1 MNEKEFN
8 EKLIN
13 VLLDIENRMSEH
25 LKASQLMSEMI
36 KINNDLAIKMS
47 EMIKL
52 NNSLII
58 KVKESINEEK

>member
-1 MNEKEFN
+1 MNEKKFN

-36 KINNDLAIKMS
+36 KINND
-47 EMIKL
+47 MIKKL
-52 NNSLII
+52 
-58 KVKESINEEK
+58 KESINAEK

>member
-8 EKLIN
+8 KKLIK

-36 KINNDLAIKMS
+36 KINN
-47 EMIKL
+47 
-52 NNSLII
+52 SLII
-58 KVKESINEEK
+58 KVKESINAEK